1 MGPARLVF
9 TRLVFIGAIA
19 ASFALASPALASPAM
34 TKNSSPNSHADANAQ
49 STEEQPDAQGC
60 RAYQQ
65 APDGSWVQLACR
77 EGGGAAPAPAHGKS
91 AQTR

>member
-1 MGPARLVF
+1 MRPARLVLTRLVF

-19 ASFALASPALASPAM
+19 APFALASTALA
-34 TKNSSPNSHADANAQ
+34 KNSSPNSHADANAQ
-49 STEEQPDAQGC
+49 SVAEQPDAQGC

-77 EGGGAAPAPAHGKS
+77 EGGGVSTPAHGKS
-91 AQTR
+91 PQTR